1 MSVPAPFGPFGISHE
16 PTTPSARIAPDQPF
30 ASSVDHS
37 HRSGLVRGVL
47 CYNCSHVEAPHARQ
61 VMLNIERANRCWFQ
75 SY

>member
-1 MSVPAPFGPFGISHE
+1 MWRRPYSGQDGHCATCPGPAE
-16 PTTPSARIAPDQPF
+16 A
-30 ASSVDHS
+30 VDHS

-47 CYNCSHVEAPHARQ
+47 CYNCNHVEAPHARQ